1 MELQCGV
8 CLLRTWRKSDA
19 GPIARHANDR
29 EVWLNLRDLFPH
41 PYNTAHA
48 VAYIRSVT
56 AQTPT
61 RSFVIVVADEPVGG
75 IALRLGEDIERYSAE
90 IGYWISRAYWGR
102 GIMTAAVGAVTAY
115 AFASLG
121 LLRVFALPFSDNAA
135 SVRVLEKAG
144 YVREGLLRCSAI
156 KAGRIHDQYLYA
168 AVRPN
173 ASHDLAP
180 AGESPAA

>member
-61 RSFVIVVADEPVGG
+61 RSFAIVVADEPVGG
-75 IALRLGEDIERYSAE
+75 IELRLGEDIERYAAE
-90 IGYWISRAYWGR
+90 IGSWYGRTYCSRGS
-102 GIMTAAVGAVTAY
+102 TTDAVGAVTA
-115 AFASLG
+115 
-121 LLRVFALPFSDNAA
+121 D
-135 SVRVLEKAG
+135 
-144 YVREGLLRCSAI
+144 
-156 KAGRIHDQYLYA
+156 
-168 AVRPN
+168 
-173 ASHDLAP
+173 
-180 AGESPAA
+180 

>member
-75 IALRLGEDIERYSAE
+75 IALRLGEDIERYSAG
-90 IGYWISRAYWGR
+90 IGYWIGSAYWGR
-102 GIMTAAVGAVTAY
+102 GIMTPAGRGATAD
-115 AFASLG
+115 ALASLG
-121 LLRVFALPFSDNAA
+121 PPRGF
-135 SVRVLEKAG
+135 G
-144 YVREGLLRCSAI
+144 
-156 KAGRIHDQYLYA
+156 
-168 AVRPN
+168 
-173 ASHDLAP
+173 AP
-180 AGESPAA
+180 ARRHA